1 MKPDHLA
8 PFFLIVLFTAWAGC
22 SSTHT
27 TTSTIRDGSS
37 IEKAVVV
44 KSIREE
50 YQWVQEH
57 YPNSR
62 VIGQALLK
70 RGGKHYDELTFV
82 TPSGDTKKAY
92 FDINSFFGKF

>member
-1 MKPDHLA
+1 MKSRHTSTLLL
-8 PFFLIVLFTAWAGC
+8 LILLIIWAGC
-22 SSTHT
+22 SSTQQAK
-27 TTSTIRDGSS
+27 SQVRDGSS

-50 YQWVQEH
+50 YEWVQKQ

-62 VIGQALLK
+62 VTGQALIK
-70 RGGKHYDELTFV
+70 RKGKHYDELTFV
-82 TPSGDTKKAY
+82 TSFGETKKAY